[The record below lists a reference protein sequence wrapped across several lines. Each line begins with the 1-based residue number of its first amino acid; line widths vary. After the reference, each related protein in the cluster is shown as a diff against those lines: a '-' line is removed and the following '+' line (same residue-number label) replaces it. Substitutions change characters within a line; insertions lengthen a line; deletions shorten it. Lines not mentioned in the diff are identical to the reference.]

1 MAKFPFK
8 GREGGIVLKILAKI
22 VKWGLSLEIAMVV
35 KQPWTGQSGSRMA
48 DASTSEVPLVTADS
62 SLPGW
67 SFVGRTSAEVT
78 LPSTEFDLNKDKS
91 DSGLDNLFGCDDS
104 GDVGSINLGGDSVS
118 AEPSVADTDELR
130 TFAVERTLPTE
141 HVHAVA
147 SSSSFDTVTAL
158 EVASRSIPMQA
169 VEPI

>member
-8 GREGGIVLKILAKI
+8 GREGGIVLKISAKI

-35 KQPWTGQSGSRMA
+35 KQPWTEQSGPRLA
-48 DASTSEVPLVTADS
+48 DASTSEVPVVAADS

-67 SFVGRTSAEVT
+67 SFVGGTSVEVT
-78 LPSTEFDLNKDKS
+78 LPSIEFDLNKDKR
-91 DSGLDNLFGCDDS
+91 DSGLDDLFGRDDS
-104 GDVGSINLGGDSVS
+104 GDVGSIDSIS
-118 AEPSVADTDELR
+118 AEPSVSDTDELQ
-130 TFAVERTLPTE
+130 TFAVEKTLPTE